1 MLKATILILIA
12 SLILLGLILLINS
25 IYNKEPIIALPLIHQ
40 PHTHEHKGLACC
52 PCGGCHKHD
61 EGEETLPEEIPLL
74 ARILSLTLAF
84 SIILL

>member
-1 MLKATILILIA
+1 MLKTTTLFLILV
-12 SLILLGLILLINS
+12 ILLGLVLLIN
-25 IYNKEPIIALPLIHQ
+25 IKEPIIALPLIHQ

-74 ARILSLTLAF
+74 VRILSLTLAF

>member
-12 SLILLGLILLINS
+12 SLILLGLILLIN
-25 IYNKEPIIALPLIHQ
+25 NKEPIIALPIIHQ
-40 PHTHEHKGLACC
+40 PHTHEHEGLACC

-74 ARILSLTLAF
+74 IRILSLTLAF